1 MWWHPSPIKHSI
13 CILTR
18 PPFAHN
24 IPQRINIIQ
33 IPINNLRI
41 FTVKCINYF
50 CQYGVVGKKIVRIKH
65 TDYVAGSTLNAF
77 IHSIINTIIWLRNK
91 MVDIIF
97 ELVDNLNSIIGRTSI
112 NYYKFDIFT
121 GLFNDR
127 PDTLLYGTFAIEND
141 GNYGNGYILH

>member
-1 MWWHPSPIKHSI
+1 
-13 CILTR
+13 
-18 PPFAHN
+18 
-24 IPQRINIIQ
+24 
-33 IPINNLRI
+33 
-41 FTVKCINYF
+41 
-50 CQYGVVGKKIVRIKH
+50 
-65 TDYVAGSTLNAF
+65 
-77 IHSIINTIIWLRNK
+77 